1 MTRTNRYDKLLKGLL
16 FVLVAVVT
24 FAMLSCS
31 SSRKA
36 STTKG
41 VSAKSMVVPAVADS
55 LSPELQRKFDYFY
68 LEALRLKGNKSY
80 DAAFEMLQ
88 HCLSINPTSSAA
100 LYEIGQYYL
109 TLKQYPQSIN
119 AFSKAVQ
126 YEPSNYWYN
135 QGLANLYQ
143 QVGDSVNTVNTLE
156 QMADRFPTN
165 RDPLLSL
172 IDLYHEQE
180 NYPKVIDALNR
191 LEKVMGKNEQIS
203 MEKFRSYVQMNDY
216 TNAFKEMESLS
227 QEYPAENRY
236 KVLLGD
242 VYYQNGKKEEAYNIY
257 KKVLATDP
265 DNAMAMLSLAGYY
278 QSKGDKEKYEHQLD
292 TLLLDKKIPADSKV
306 DVMRQLITE
315 YEEQHRDSTQ
325 IIRLFDTVI
334 KEDTDD
340 VQIPMLYANYLIT
353 KGNKEA
359 SYPLLERVL
368 RHDPT
373 NNAARL
379 MLLNTAIQK
388 EDQKKVIQL
397 CEPGIEATPDVLELY
412 FYLAVAYN
420 EANRT
425 DDALSVC
432 RKALLHVR
440 SDSKPEVISDF
451 YAMIGDFSHKKG
463 LNKEAFA
470 AYDSSLVYNAD
481 NIEAL
486 NNYAYYLSV
495 VHQQLDK
502 AEEMSYKTVKAEP
515 NNATYLDTYAW
526 ILFIKGNYTQA
537 RIYIDN
543 AMKNGGESSSDV
555 VEHCG
560 DIHAMTDDITGAVK
574 YWTLSQKLG
583 NKSKVLKQK
592 IVKKKYIKE

>member
-1 MTRTNRYDKLLKGLL
+1 
-16 FVLVAVVT
+16 
-24 FAMLSCS
+24 
-31 SSRKA
+31 
-36 STTKG
+36 
-41 VSAKSMVVPAVADS
+41 VVPAVADS

-257 KKVLATDP
+257 KRVLATDP

>member
-1 MTRTNRYDKLLKGLL
+1 M
-16 FVLVAVVT
+16 VA
-24 FAMLSCS
+24 
-31 SSRKA
+31 
-36 STTKG
+36 
-41 VSAKSMVVPAVADS
+41 PAVADS

-156 QMADRFPTN
+156 QMAGRFPTN

-257 KKVLATDP
+257 KRVLATDP